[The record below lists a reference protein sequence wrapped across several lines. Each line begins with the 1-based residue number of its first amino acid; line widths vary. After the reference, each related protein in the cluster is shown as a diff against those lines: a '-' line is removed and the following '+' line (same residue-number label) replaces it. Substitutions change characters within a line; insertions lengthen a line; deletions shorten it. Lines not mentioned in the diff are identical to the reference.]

1 VTNSGDRAS
10 EFLLETKRLGLREMG
25 PGDLDFISRMLA
37 DPEVMR
43 FYPKPYSREESQL
56 WIDKQLA
63 RYRADGHGL
72 WLAIETASGDPVG
85 QVGLARQ
92 LVDGTFESE
101 IGYLIHR
108 PYWRQGF
115 ATEAAL
121 GIRDYAWNV
130 LRRDRVISLVRPVNI
145 PSCGVAR
152 KLGMQVERETLFHG
166 LPHLVFA
173 VTSDGAQRTEGRLDS
188 VAAAHRS

>member
-1 VTNSGDRAS
+1 
-10 EFLLETKRLGLREMG
+10 MG
-25 PGDLDFISRMLA
+25 STDLNFISEMLA

-43 FYPKPYSREESQL
+43 FYSKQYSREESRI
-56 WIDKQLA
+56 WIDKQLE

-72 WLAIETASGDPVG
+72 WLVIEKESGDPVG

-92 LVDGTFESE
+92 LVDGTSESE

-108 PYWRQGF
+108 PHWRRGF
-115 ATEAAL
+115 AVEAAL
-121 GIRDYAWNV
+121 GVRDYAWNV
-130 LRRDRVISLVRPVNI
+130 LRRDRLISLVRPVNT

-152 KLGMQVERETLFHG
+152 KLGMLIERETLFHG

-173 VTSDGAQRTEGRLDS
+173 VTRDGAHLADELLDS
-188 VAAAHRS
+188 VAETHLS

>member
-1 VTNSGDRAS
+1 
-10 EFLLETKRLGLREMG
+10 MG
-25 PGDLDFISRMLA
+25 PADLDFVSEMLS

-43 FYPKPYSREESQL
+43 FYPKRYTREESRI
-56 WIDKQLA
+56 WIDRQVA

-72 WLAIETASGDPVG
+72 WLAIEKESGEPVG
-85 QVGLARQ
+85 QVGLAQQ
-92 LVDGTFESE
+92 LVDGIYESE

-108 PYWRQGF
+108 PHWRRGF

-121 GIRDYAWNV
+121 GVRGYAWDIF
-130 LRRDRVISLVRPVNI
+130 RRDRVISLVRPINL
-145 PSCGVAR
+145 PSAGVAR

-173 VTSDGAQRTEGRLDS
+173 VTQERDHRTEGRADS